1 MCCLYKKQPRR
12 HTLNKKKIDD
22 SLELQ
27 PGDSVIV
34 IRADGTIGK
43 VIMPEVKNELD
54 KTPGYDKVIE
64 VLELFNPDAS
74 VELIQKTKKK
84 LN

>member
-1 MCCLYKKQPRR
+1 MSKAE
-12 HTLNKKKIDD
+12 IDD
-22 SLELQ
+22 TLEIQ

-34 IRADGTIGK
+34 IKANGTIGK

-54 KTPGYDKVIE
+54 KTEGYLKVIE
-64 VLELFNPDAS
+64 VLELFNPKAS
-74 VELIQKTKKK
+74 VELIKKTKTK

>member
-1 MCCLYKKQPRR
+1 M
-12 HTLNKKKIDD
+12 NKAEIDD
-22 SLELQ
+22 TLEIQ

-34 IRADGTIGK
+34 IKSDGTIGK

-54 KTPGYDKVIE
+54 KTEGYLKVIE
-64 VLELFNPDAS
+64 VLGLFNPDANI
-74 VELIQKTKKK
+74 ELIRKTKTR

>member
-1 MCCLYKKQPRR
+1 LSRAQ
-12 HTLNKKKIDD
+12 IDD
-22 SLELQ
+22 TLEIQ

-34 IRADGTIGK
+34 IKSDGTIGK

-54 KTPGYDKVIE
+54 KTEGYLKVIE
-64 VLELFNPDAS
+64 VLGLFNPDANI
-74 VELIQKTKKK
+74 ELIRKTKTR

>member
-1 MCCLYKKQPRR
+1 
-12 HTLNKKKIDD
+12 LNKAKIDD
-22 SLELQ
+22 TLEIQ

-34 IRADGTIGK
+34 IKSDGTIGK

-54 KTPGYDKVIE
+54 QTEGYLKVIE
-64 VLELFNPDAS
+64 VLELFNPKAS
-74 VELIQKTKKK
+74 VELIKKTKTR

>member
-1 MCCLYKKQPRR
+1 M
-12 HTLNKKKIDD
+12 DD
-22 SLELQ
+22 SLEIH

-43 VIMPEVKNELD
+43 VIMPEVNNKID
-54 KTPGYDKVIE
+54 KTPGYKKVLE
-64 VLELFNPDAS
+64 VLELLNPGAS

>member
-1 MCCLYKKQPRR
+1 
-12 HTLNKKKIDD
+12 LNKSQIDD
-22 SLELQ
+22 TLEIQ

-34 IRADGTIGK
+34 IKSDGTIGK

-54 KTPGYDKVIE
+54 KTEGYLKVIE
-64 VLELFNPDAS
+64 VLELFNPKAS
-74 VELIQKTKKK
+74 VELIRKTKTR